1 MIVGLDEA
9 GRGPLAGDVV
19 ACALYLKQEAPPGVK
34 DSKELSPDLRERII
48 PWIFENA
55 VFSVSRATP
64 LEIDKHNILE
74 ATFLAFNRAIEGL
87 LKKLPALKDA
97 DFIIDGSLFRTN
109 LSIKYTCIE
118 KADKTIKQVSCASIV
133 AKVIRDYFMNVAGFL
148 YPQWNFSRHK
158 GYPTKE
164 HFFLLDKYPL
174 TPLHRRSFSPCRNRE
189 KEEKINVCSVGAV
202 GWPPVR

>member
-1 MIVGLDEA
+1 MIVGVDEA

-19 ACALYLKQEAPPGVK
+19 ACALCLLREAPPEVR

-64 LEIDKHNILE
+64 VEIDKHNILE

-97 DFIIDGSLFRTN
+97 DFIIDGNLFHTK
-109 LSIKYTCIE
+109 LSIKYTCVE

-133 AKVIRDYFMNVAGFL
+133 AKVVRDYFMNLAGFL

-164 HFFLLDKYPL
+164 HFSLLDKYPL
-174 TPLHRRSFSPCRNRE
+174 TPLHRRSFSPCQRRNTAGG
-189 KEEKINVCSVGAV
+189 KDIVL
-202 GWPPVR
+202 